1 MKSFSSLVFLTAGII
16 LFGISGNLTSLQ
28 AQEKEAGFV
37 PLFNGRNLDG
47 WVNVNGAPETYYV
60 KDNMIVTTG
69 IPHGML
75 RTEKQ
80 YHNYILELEW
90 RHTKVKGNA
99 GLFIHSDDLPPVGK
113 PFTRA
118 IEVQIMDGNSGDIF
132 PIQGATMAAWKT
144 HPWGRSIASENR
156 TNPAGQWNHYRVESR
171 DGTIVLS
178 VNGKEVNRGYHSNPR
193 KGYICIEAEGSE
205 AHFRNIRIKELP
217 GETPPP
223 AVVAEKGQGFRQLY
237 NGNDL
242 REWKVAPGSEGH
254 WVPQGWILSYD
265 GKSEAEGPN
274 AKDLWTK
281 EEFRN
286 FHLIVDWR
294 QPAKPTIKELPIVLP
309 DGSYAMTAEGEQVT
323 VPVDDAGDSG
333 IYLRGST
340 KSQINI
346 WNWPVGSGEI
356 YGYRTDKDMPPS
368 VRKGATPI
376 LNADNRPGQWNRFEI
391 TVIDEWVTCVL
402 NGKTVIDEA
411 RLPGMPE
418 KGPVGLQHHGDSIQF
433 ANIYIKELP

>member
-1 MKSFSSLVFLTAGII
+1 MTLVVSTGNSITAQ
-16 LFGISGNLTSLQ
+16 NQ
-28 AQEKEAGFV
+28 VNEEGFV
-37 PLFNGRNLDG
+37 TLFNGRNLDG
-47 WVNVNGAPETYYV
+47 WVNVNGAPETYFV
-60 KDNMIVTTG
+60 QDNMIVTTG

-80 YHNYILELEW
+80 YQNYILELEW

-156 TNPAGQWNHYRVESR
+156 THPAGQWNHYRVESR
-171 DGTIVLS
+171 DGTIILS
-178 VNGKEVNRGYHSNPR
+178 VNGQEVNRGYHANPR

-217 GETPPP
+217 GEIPQP
-223 AVVAEKGQGFRQLY
+223 AVTAEKTQGFRQLY

-254 WVPQGWILSYD
+254 WVPQGWILNYD
-265 GKSEAEGPN
+265 GKSEAEGPG

-281 EEFRN
+281 EDFRN

-294 QPAKPTIKELPIVLP
+294 QSAKPIIEQVPIVLP
-309 DGSYAMTAEGEQVT
+309 DGSYALKPDGQQIT
-323 VPVDDAGDSG
+323 VPVEDAGDGG
-333 IYLRGST
+333 IYVRGSS
-340 KSQINI
+340 KAQFNI

-368 VRKGATPI
+368 VRAGATPI

-391 TVIDEWVTCVL
+391 TVVDEWVTCKL

-411 RLPGMPE
+411 RLPGIPE
-418 KGPVGLQHHGDSIQF
+418 RGPVGLQHHGDSIQF